1 MTKASSS
8 YNADKKQ
15 KDKVVSE
22 LEKITA
28 ELDQGG
34 YNEEEYTRM
43 AARHNHLENECKLPH
58 FTRFSR
64 IEFR

>member
-8 YNADKKQ
+8 YNADKKH

-43 AARHNHLENECKLPH
+43 SARHNHLENECKLQH
-58 FTRFSR
+58 FTRFLK